1 MKIKYYTTPDDVIP
15 LQKWLSKN
23 RSAISKVL
31 AVEERLKLGNL
42 SSVKWLSGRPGIGE
56 YRVNWGAGLRVYLM
70 KEGDEIIILLCAGFK
85 DTQDS
90 DLDKAQSYRADYLKR
105 RG

>member
-1 MKIKYYTTPDDVIP
+1 MQIKYYTTSDGVIP

-31 AVEERLKLGNL
+31 AVEERLKLDNL

-56 YRVNWGAGLRVYLM
+56 YRINWGAGLRIYLM

-85 DTQDS
+85 DMQNS
-90 DLDKAQSYRADYLKR
+90 DLEKAQRYRADYLKR
-105 RG
+105 RV